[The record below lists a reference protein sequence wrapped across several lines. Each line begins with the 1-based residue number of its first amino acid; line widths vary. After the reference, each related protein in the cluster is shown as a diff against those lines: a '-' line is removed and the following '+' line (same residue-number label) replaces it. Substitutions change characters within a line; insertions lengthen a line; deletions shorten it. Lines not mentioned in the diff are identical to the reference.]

1 MLKLITPPAALPVDL
16 TEVKMH
22 LRVTHNEEDSLIVSY
37 MAAATARLDGAEGYL
52 GRCLLPQT
60 WEYTQAHFSGPIRLP
75 LPPCQS
81 IDAITYTD
89 TTGTAVVLDPA
100 AYEVAGLSTGESA
113 IIYPLNGWPATASRP
128 DAVKIRFTA
137 GSDTVPE
144 PIRTAILARVLHLYD
159 NRDSVVIGESAGVMP
174 MGEEDLI
181 QNYRGWAF

>member
-22 LRVTHNEEDSLIVSY
+22 LRVTHDEEDSLIVSY

-60 WEYTQAHFSGPIRLP
+60 WEYTQARFSGPIRLP

-100 AYEVAGLSTGESA
+100 AYDVAGLGNGEGA

-159 NRDSVVIGESAGVMP
+159 NRDSVVIGESAHLMP
-174 MGEEDLI
+174 LGEEDLI
-181 QNYRGWAF
+181 LNYRGWGF

>member
-1 MLKLITPPAALPVDL
+1 MLKLITPPAALPVTL
-16 TEVKMH
+16 TEAKAH
-22 LRVTHNEEDSLIVSY
+22 LRVTHDEEDQLIHTY

-60 WEYTQAHFSGPIRLP
+60 WEYTLARFTGPIRLP

-100 AYEVAGLSTGESA
+100 AYDVAGLGTGEGA
-113 IIYPLNGWPATASRP
+113 IVYPLDGWPATASRP

-144 PIRTAILARVLHLYD
+144 PIHAAILKRVLHLYD

-174 MGEEDLI
+174 LGEEDLI
-181 QNYRGWAF
+181 RNYRAWVF